1 MVVGDRDETA
11 LRRDALQL
19 LRRDLVPDA
28 HLLEHAGREF
38 GAEGFVELVVDAVHF
53 LELQEPVGGRGDPP
67 AQPALDSQEFLKFVH
82 LQDGGFGHRFGF
94 SNLLFHHSI
103 IKGSNFPRNNLI
115 FVPAMQHLGEIISL
129 MVAVFWTVTAIFADK
144 ASHRIGSMSTN
155 ILRLAMASVFLA
167 ILLWV
172 TLGHPYPLYAD
183 GKAWLWLGLSALV
196 GYVFGDWCLFNSYLV
211 IGARFGQLFMT
222 LAPPMA
228 AIAGWAMLGETLT
241 WKSMLAM
248 AVTLSGIAISIL
260 SKGEG
265 HTVKL
270 SLPLKGVLLGL
281 GAGAGQGVGLVLSK
295 IGMQHYEA
303 AVPAGAPELMGTMLP
318 FASTM
323 IRALIGCAGFLAL
336 MALQKDLP
344 RLKAAFH
351 DRKGLAYVAI
361 LTLFG
366 PALGVSLSLMA
377 VQYTDAGIASTLMAL
392 TPVLIIL
399 PYSLMYKQKVR
410 LKEIIG
416 VTVSMVGVAMFF
428 LM

>member
-1 MVVGDRDETA
+1 
-11 LRRDALQL
+11 
-19 LRRDLVPDA
+19 
-28 HLLEHAGREF
+28 
-38 GAEGFVELVVDAVHF
+38 
-53 LELQEPVGGRGDPP
+53 
-67 AQPALDSQEFLKFVH
+67 
-82 LQDGGFGHRFGF
+82 
-94 SNLLFHHSI
+94 
-103 IKGSNFPRNNLI
+103 
-115 FVPAMQHLGEIISL
+115 MQHLGEIISL
-129 MVAVFWTVTAIFADK
+129 VVAVSWTVTAIFADK
-144 ASHRIGSMSTN
+144 ASHRLGSMTTN
-155 ILRLAMASVFLA
+155 VIRLSLASVFLA
-167 ILLWV
+167 VLLWI
-172 TLGHPYPLYAD
+172 TLGHPYPVHAD
-183 GKAWLWLGLSALV
+183 GRAWFWLGMSALV

-260 SKGEG
+260 SKGNGG
-265 HTVKL
+265 HKVKL

-303 AVPAGAPELMGTMLP
+303 AVPADAPELMDTMLP

-323 IRALIGCAGFLAL
+323 IRALIGGIGFLCL

-344 RLKAAFH
+344 RLKAAAH
-351 DRKGLAYVAI
+351 DRKGLTYAVI

-366 PALGVSLSLMA
+366 PVFGVSLSLMA

-399 PYSLMYKQKVR
+399 PYASMYKQKVR

-416 VTVSMVGVAMFF
+416 VTVSMIGVAMFF
-428 LM
+428 LR